1 MTKQEFQKLTE
12 QKPIIL
18 DGATGSNLMKAG
30 MPKGVCTET
39 WILEHPDVFIQLQK
53 SYVEAGSQILYA
65 PTFAANRISLAG
77 HGLEKEVVRLNHA
90 LVALSKKA
98 AAADTL
104 IAGDL
109 TTTGKTDIDYSELLD
124 AYEEQMLAL
133 KDAGVDM
140 FIAETMVGTDETM
153 AAIDAAHAIS
163 DMPILCSMTVQA
175 DGSLFFGG
183 SIFEAAPMLE
193 EMGADAIGINCS
205 TGPDQLENIIENLNR
220 LITVPIIA
228 KPNAGMPVINEKG
241 IAVYD
246 MEPEHFGR
254 CMKRLVDLGASM
266 VGGCCGTDP
275 EFIRELVKQVKK
287 EHK

>member
-193 EMGADAIGINCS
+193 EMGADAIGIN
-205 TGPDQLENIIENLNR
+205 
-220 LITVPIIA
+220 
-228 KPNAGMPVINEKG
+228 
-241 IAVYD
+241 
-246 MEPEHFGR
+246 
-254 CMKRLVDLGASM
+254 
-266 VGGCCGTDP
+266 
-275 EFIRELVKQVKK
+275 
-287 EHK
+287 